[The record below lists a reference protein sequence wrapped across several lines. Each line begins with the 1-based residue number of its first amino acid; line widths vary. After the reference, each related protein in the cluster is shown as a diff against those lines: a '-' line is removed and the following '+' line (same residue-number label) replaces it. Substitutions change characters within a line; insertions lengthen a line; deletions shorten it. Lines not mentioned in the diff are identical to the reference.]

1 MIVIQSHEYNGFMIV
16 YKHYW
21 YYRFVFYFIFLG
33 GMTMFLTSLALIILF
48 RPSMTID
55 NLILY
60 LFFFGV
66 LMTVWLFLWS
76 FNSKLI
82 IKVESEVDQYHLT
95 SLNNKSILLDPLS
108 VKRIKHGERYHQMFL
123 KNGKILYFERRL
135 TMRGFLSTQYYD
147 PWTVFLTQSRFPDA
161 EIQ

>member
-76 FNSKLI
+76 FNSKLMN
-82 IKVESEVDQYHLT
+82 KVES
-95 SLNNKSILLDPLS
+95 
-108 VKRIKHGERYHQMFL
+108 
-123 KNGKILYFERRL
+123 
-135 TMRGFLSTQYYD
+135 
-147 PWTVFLTQSRFPDA
+147 
-161 EIQ
+161 